1 MSALARLAL
10 IEVLDAEGRVTHAFD
25 VTAWPVRLGR
35 ALDNEF
41 VLHDPQ
47 VAAHHATL
55 EVDGAGA
62 LTLRVGNSRN
72 GARIERGRSLVPL
85 AAGEQATLEPLAR
98 WQLGASMLRVRR
110 LHDPLPEEAA
120 QAGLAQQAPRW
131 LLPALAAAALA
142 WVGITLWLS
151 NNPDSG
157 WEDYVPALLSAV
169 GGLAVWGLLWGL
181 ASKLF
186 THRFVFTPHLRL
198 ALGFSLAMLASEL
211 VLSMLAFALDW
222 PWASR
227 ARPLVLLAL
236 GAALVARH
244 LRLVLP
250 LAWRHVRAVVVV
262 LAVLSAAVQM
272 ATQWQRNERL
282 VDELYAST
290 LLPPAWRLVG
300 AQAPQTLV
308 QELRALE
315 KPLRE
320 SARKAAEKDFE
331 P

>member
-1 MSALARLAL
+1 MTAPRVAL
-10 IEVLDAEGRVTHAFD
+10 IELLDTEGRVTQAFD

-35 ALDNEF
+35 ALDNEL

-55 EVDGAGA
+55 DVDVAGA
-62 LTLRVGNSRN
+62 VTLRVGASRN
-72 GARIERGRSLVPL
+72 GARIVHGHALLPL

-98 WQLGASMLRVRR
+98 WQLGASLLRVRR
-110 LHDPLPEEAA
+110 LQDPLPAEAA
-120 QAGLAQQAPRW
+120 QAGVAQQAPRW

-142 WVGITLWLS
+142 WMGITLWLG
-151 NNPDSG
+151 NTPDSG
-157 WEDYVPALLSAV
+157 WEDYVPALLSAA

-211 VLSMLAFALDW
+211 ALSMLAFAFDW

-227 ARPLVLLAL
+227 VRPLVLLAL

-250 LAWRHVRAVVVV
+250 LAWRHVQAVVVL
-262 LAVLSAAVQM
+262 LAVLTAGVQM
-272 ATQWQRNERL
+272 AMLWQRNERL

-300 AQAPQTLV
+300 ASSPQALV
-308 QELRALE
+308 QDLRGLE
-315 KPLRE
+315 KPLLE

>member
-1 MSALARLAL
+1 MTAPRVAL
-10 IEVLDAEGRVTHAFD
+10 IELLDSEGRVTQAFD

-35 ALDNEF
+35 ALDNEL

-47 VAAHHATL
+47 VAAQHATL
-55 EVDGAGA
+55 DVDAAGA
-62 LTLRVGNSRN
+62 VTLRVGHSRN
-72 GARIERGRSLVPL
+72 GARIERGHALLPL

-98 WQLGASMLRVRR
+98 WQLGGSLLRVRR
-110 LHDPLPEEAA
+110 LQDPLPAEAA
-120 QAGLAQQAPRW
+120 QAGVAQQAPRW

-142 WVGITLWLS
+142 WMGITLWLG
-151 NNPDSG
+151 NTPDSG
-157 WEDYVPALLSAV
+157 WEDYVPALLSAA

-186 THRFVFTPHLRL
+186 THRFIFTPHLRL

-211 VLSMLAFALDW
+211 ALSMLAFAFDW

-227 ARPLVLLAL
+227 VRPLVLLAL

-250 LAWRHVRAVVVV
+250 LAWRHVQAVVAL
-262 LAVLSAAVQM
+262 LAVLTAGVQM
-272 ATQWQRNERL
+272 AMQWQRNERL
-282 VDELYAST
+282 VDELYATT

-300 AQAPQTLV
+300 AQVPQALV
-308 QELRALE
+308 QDLRGLE
-315 KPLRE
+315 KPLLE